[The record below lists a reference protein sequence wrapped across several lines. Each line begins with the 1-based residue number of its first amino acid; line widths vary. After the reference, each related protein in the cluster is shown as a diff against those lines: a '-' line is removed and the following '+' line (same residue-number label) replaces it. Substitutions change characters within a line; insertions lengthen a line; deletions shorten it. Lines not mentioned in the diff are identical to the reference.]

1 MEGRIRSADSVR
13 VARVREPL
21 SGETGSPGDDHLDD
35 IVVEREARVDSA
47 WKSAMAEVLTEA
59 MRRFAVPEICPRVPG
74 DRRIRFGVQFIARDA
89 RATIILYLADRCFE
103 YWSGRAY
110 VGSAEM
116 RSTAP
121 RILALLKQAF
131 PADTTVRHLDL
142 KGLIS
147 CEDYHREHP
156 DVSQIEQPPEVTRRV
171 PPRYPKE
178 AKKARVEGRVLLRVM
193 IGPDGVAS
201 EVKVLESVAGLDAA
215 AIASVREWEFA
226 PALDCWGNPAASSL
240 DIPVRFKLD

>member
-1 MEGRIRSADSVR
+1 
-13 VARVREPL
+13 VARVRDPIA
-21 SGETGSPGDDHLDD
+21 GETGSPGEDHLND
-35 IVVEREARVDSA
+35 IIIEREARMDSA
-47 WKSAMAEVLTEA
+47 WKAAMADAITEA
-59 MRRFAVPEICPRVPG
+59 MRRFAGPEICSREPG
-74 DRRIRFGVQFIARDA
+74 ARRIRFGVQFIRRDQ

-103 YWSGRAY
+103 FWSGRAF

-116 RSTAP
+116 HGTAP

-131 PADTTVRHLDL
+131 PGDTTVRHLDL

-147 CEDYHREHP
+147 CDDFRREHP
-156 DVSQIEQPPEVTRRV
+156 EESMIEQAPEATRRV

-178 AKKARVEGRVLLRVM
+178 ARKAKIEGRVLLYVT
-193 IGPDGVAS
+193 IGANGAIG
-201 EVKVLESVAGLDAA
+201 EVKVLESVPELDAA

-226 PALDCWGNPAASSL
+226 PALDCWGNPVASSL